1 MAASSASSAG
11 AERLL
16 LLGERRD
23 ARDGSAR
30 RGDASARAVIG
41 PSSSR
46 DPPSAER
53 RAARPSLVALI
64 VAGCCCA
71 ALAVASLPAAASL
84 PFPRAVPA
92 SFAALGQTAAEA
104 RERALE
110 LVRGGAVLTSEDERR
125 AARASVRLVDALTDD
140 RSDPIDAE
148 SSAGSATP
156 RRATPALGAAAEGGD
171 EPTDSSS
178 DASGA
183 RGLDLLSDIA
193 SLGVGEDGLPMIA
206 RRGVPNAPVVR
217 GARHDLTR
225 VAAKLGGWGECPK
238 AFARPKL
245 VGNNPRWSDSYVE
258 ALALADAVYVLC
270 MTCDAVR
277 VPERL
282 AKKTVLVNGGVFDRC
297 DHADEFG
304 LDHYKRASLLHAAAV
319 SDALN
324 KDLDKIAVVEEDS
337 ESPPEPEHRA
347 MLDDADVA
355 SFASALRGDD
365 WSFLRMGWRQY
376 TLELDPGMACPEQCA
391 CEKRADKLCF
401 VSRGGCDLRSSDSYV
416 ISSRYYR
423 WMLDALIMGGT
434 VDYDV
439 LPRAPGML
447 LALPVLSVQER
458 LDIPTEHQAALSDL
472 FMKKCMTG
480 DSGGKD
486 ERGDKERGAAA
497 AARDGVFGAA
507 GAEVSRAA
515 KTALEPPSRGLN
527 ERR

>member
-16 LLGERRD
+16 LLGDRRD

-30 RGDASARAVIG
+30 RGDASARTVIG

-71 ALAVASLPAAASL
+71 ALAVASLPAASL

-156 RRATPALGAAAEGGD
+156 RRATPALGAAAEGGE

-183 RGLDLLSDIA
+183 RSLDLLSDIA

-270 MTCDAVR
+270 MRCDQVR

-347 MLDDADVA
+347 SLDDGDVA

-480 DSGGKD
+480 ESGGGAD
-486 ERGDKERGAAA
+486 EQRGNRGGAAA
-497 AARDGVFGAA
+497 AAVSVFGAA

>member
-30 RGDASARAVIG
+30 RGDASARTVG

-71 ALAVASLPAAASL
+71 ALAVASLPATSL
-84 PFPRAVPA
+84 PFPPAVPA

-148 SSAGSATP
+148 SSGSAR
-156 RRATPALGAAAEGGD
+156 RRATPALGAAEGGD
-171 EPTDSSS
+171 EPTERRFEPTEKEEEEEDS
-178 DASGA
+178 GT
-183 RGLDLLSDIA
+183 RLDLLSDIA

-206 RRGVPNAPVVR
+206 RRGVTNAPVVR

-245 VGNNPRWSDSYVE
+245 VGNNPRWSDSYVS

-270 MTCDAVR
+270 MRCDAVR

-282 AKKTVLVNGGVFDRC
+282 AKKTVLVNGGVFDLC

-347 MLDDADVA
+347 SLDDEDVA
-355 SFASALRGDD
+355 AFAAALRGDD

-376 TLELDPGMACPEQCA
+376 TLELDPAMACPEQCA

-401 VSRGGCDLRSSDSYV
+401 VGRGGCDLRSSDSYV

-472 FMKKCMTG
+472 FVKKCMTG
-480 DSGGKD
+480 GGGGAD
-486 ERGDKERGAAA
+486 APGDRG
-497 AARDGVFGAA
+497 
-507 GAEVSRAA
+507 GAEVTRAA
-515 KTALEPPSRGLN
+515 KTALEPPSRGLD